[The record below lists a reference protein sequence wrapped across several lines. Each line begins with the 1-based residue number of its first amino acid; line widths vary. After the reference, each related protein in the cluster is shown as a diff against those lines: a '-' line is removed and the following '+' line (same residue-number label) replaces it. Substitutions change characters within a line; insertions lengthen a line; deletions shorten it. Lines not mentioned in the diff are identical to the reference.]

1 MAQRFN
7 TGAIVRFSDKASK
20 TARERMGDGDL
31 IVDMYT
37 GYSSPYLVYRADD
50 KGRKIEGDYYWV
62 KAHEL
67 TQGPQKSSKEKFEAE
82 IQKHQDEI
90 GKINEKIDSLKSK
103 IEYLGEIG
111 SDEYVENEFKAYS
124 ALTIIGRPGM
134 SKLEQAKALAV
145 LIKG

>member
-7 TGAIVRFSDKASK
+7 NGAIVRLSDKAPRA
-20 TARERMGDGDL
+20 ARERMGDGDL
-31 IVDMYT
+31 IVDRYT

-50 KGRKIEGDYYWV
+50 KGRKIEGDCYWV
-62 KAHEL
+62 KANEL
-67 TQGPQKSSKEKFEAE
+67 TQGPKKSSKERFEAE
-82 IQKHQDEI
+82 IKQHQDEI
-90 GKINEKIDSLKSK
+90 GKINEKIATLQSK